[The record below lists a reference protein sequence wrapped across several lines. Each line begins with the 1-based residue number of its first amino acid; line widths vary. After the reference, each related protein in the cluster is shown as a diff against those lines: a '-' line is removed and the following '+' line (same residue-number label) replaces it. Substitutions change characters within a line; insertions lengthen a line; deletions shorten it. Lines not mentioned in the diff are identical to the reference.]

1 MRENIAEAIE
11 NAAINGGHVTP
22 TYLQNLITQV
32 TNKIDGLDRRFC
44 HFEGLI
50 KGGVPLL
57 QQPQATS
64 ATVFDS
70 SSTPD
75 QWRYCYGGR
84 FYSVPQ
90 GFELPT
96 KLKLRAAFGLWINGD
111 PSLKSY
117 QKPPGR
123 SEEKVLT
130 ATPIKAYRLIQ
141 SKMLPKDIARKFK
154 VSWMPILKLMTS
166 VCNNLPASATGQALD
181 ALYKQGLEQVRN
193 NAAYIFAEG
202 RYEYTNWAL
211 STWSRMIIPSAISK
225 NGTEADKARLVGRI
239 PVPHQH
245 KRKRKVSI
253 ENNSI
258 ERPPT
263 QQQRVILA
271 PAQQRLI
278 PAPARVAP
286 AQQRLI
292 PAPARPRPTSAGFG
306 YCAIRGCGL
315 AAGVDH
321 DHPCFRQ
328 GCPCYVHNMCA
339 QDFVVA

>member
-166 VCNNLPASATGQALD
+166 VCNNLPASATGEALD

-211 STWSRMIIPSAISK
+211 STWSRMIIPSALSK
-225 NGTEADKARLVGRI
+225 NGTEADKARLVGRQSKTSRQN
-239 PVPHQH
+239 PRTSSTQE
-245 KRKRKVSI
+245 KAQSEYREQLDRETDTTATS
-253 ENNSI
+253 NSCSSSATI
-258 ERPPT
+258 NSCSSSSCSSSATINSCSSSSASDFCRIW
-263 QQQRVILA
+263 ILCNS
-271 PAQQRLI
+271 RMWSCCW
-278 PAPARVAP
+278 R
-286 AQQRLI
+286 
-292 PAPARPRPTSAGFG
+292 
-306 YCAIRGCGL
+306 
-315 AAGVDH
+315 
-321 DHPCFRQ
+321 
-328 GCPCYVHNMCA
+328 
-339 QDFVVA
+339 